1 MLIIDFLVIISTVG
15 DIVTEKQ
22 FKIFC
27 KLNKIE
33 NNFITTDGYFSNK
46 PDIIGCAK
54 IKNNYIVYNTN
65 ALGNVH
71 EIGTFTNEHYAY
83 IFLFSLVKNDLDL
96 QANFHNIKL
105 KELKKKK

>member
-33 NNFITTDGYFSNK
+33 NNFITTNGYFSNE

-65 ALGNVH
+65 IFGNVH
-71 EIGTFTNEHYAY
+71 EIGIFTNEHYAY

-96 QANFHNIKL
+96 QVNNVKL
-105 KELKKKK
+105 KELKKNK

>member
-1 MLIIDFLVIISTVG
+1 MLIIDFLIIISTVG

-33 NNFITTDGYFSNK
+33 NNFITTNGYFSNK

-54 IKNNYIVYNTN
+54 ISNNYIVYNTN
-65 ALGNVH
+65 ALGVVH
-71 EIGTFTNEHYAY
+71 EIGKFTNEHYAY
-83 IFLFSLVKNDLDL
+83 LFLFFLVKNDLELQVSLDDL
-96 QANFHNIKL
+96 NTKQ
-105 KELKKKK
+105 LKKKK

>member
-33 NNFITTDGYFSNK
+33 NNFITTNGYFSNE

-65 ALGNVH
+65 IFGNVH
-71 EIGTFTNEHYAY
+71 EIGIFTNEHYAY

-96 QANFHNIKL
+96 QVNNVKL

>member
-22 FKIFC
+22 FQIFC

-33 NNFITTDGYFSNK
+33 NNFITTNGYFSNE

-65 ALGNVH
+65 TFGNVH
-71 EIGTFTNEHYAY
+71 EIGIFTNEHYAY

-96 QANFHNIKL
+96 QVNNVKL
-105 KELKKKK
+105 KGLKKKK

>member
-33 NNFITTDGYFSNK
+33 NNFITTNGYFSNK

-54 IKNNYIVYNTN
+54 ISNNYIVYNTN
-65 ALGNVH
+65 AFGNVH
-71 EIGTFTNEHYAY
+71 EIGIFTNEHYAY

-96 QANFHNIKL
+96 QVNNVKL

>member
-27 KLNKIE
+27 RLNKIE

-46 PDIIGCAK
+46 PDIVGCAK